1 MVRKFSG
8 ACGWMHTNPV
18 QIHRKLTNEHIFP
31 NQSEK
36 MQNKLAEELLDTDK
50 LTFMEAYQQ
59 HMGANGST
67 LDGVIELLK
76 NTSVLIDV
84 FRDRRT
90 ANESNDIRLQKLHA
104 VQQWFHNWQK
114 KVQSQ
119 KSLMSSECQE
129 DIQSSIIS
137 F

>member
-1 MVRKFSG
+1 MKSGTHEMCTRLLKFADGKEVQWSMWVD
-8 ACGWMHTNPV
+8 AYKFDHTNPV

-36 MQNKLAEELLDTDK
+36 MRNKLAEEVLDTDM
-50 LTFMEAYQQ
+50 LTLMEAYQQ
-59 HMGANGST
+59 HMGANGSA

-90 ANESNDIRLQKLHA
+90 VNESNDIRL
-104 VQQWFHNWQK
+104 
-114 KVQSQ
+114 
-119 KSLMSSECQE
+119 
-129 DIQSSIIS
+129 
-137 F
+137 